1 MLRLFLASAVM
12 VEHVPVVI
20 NGLGSPLIAANGWSI
35 GYAAVNGFFILSGFL
50 IADSLERR
58 RDLATYA
65 ASRILRIM
73 PALVVLALLA
83 VLVIGPLFTT
93 VEPQAYWRSLATW
106 GYVPNVVFFLDTS
119 GAPEGLFATNPA
131 PGEFSATLWTLRYEV
146 IAYIGAAVLFFTGFA
161 WRRTV
166 LTALFIVMAFA
177 HAGIM
182 MAWPDGPA
190 LLVNLFRLGA
200 AFLVGMS
207 VYAWRDRLP
216 LLPVAALVAGPVWF
230 LSGDH
235 PAAEI
240 LLNIALASG
249 LFWLAFSKRLGPTFS
264 RMPDW
269 SYGIYIW
276 HYPLFQILWFTGVA
290 RGETLLVAV
299 GIPATLLVSALSWH
313 LIERPSLAR
322 KADFGRWLSGR
333 PRTGADEG
341 RT

>member
-1 MLRLFLASAVM
+1 MA
-12 VEHVPVVI
+12 EHVPVVI

-35 GYAAVNGFFILSGFL
+35 GYSAVNGFFILSGFL

-73 PALVVLALLA
+73 PALIVLALLA

-106 GYVPNVVFFLDTS
+106 GYVPNVVFFLDTA

-146 IAYIGAAVLFFTGFA
+146 IAYIGAAVLFFTGIA
-161 WRRTV
+161 WRRSVFPILFVLVSAGHIGLMTV
-166 LTALFIVMAFA
+166 
-177 HAGIM
+177 
-182 MAWPDGPA
+182 WPEGPA
-190 LLVNLFRLGA
+190 LLINLFRLGA
-200 AFLVGMS
+200 AFLLGMS

-216 LLPVAALVAGPVWF
+216 LLPIAAILAAPAWF
-230 LSGDH
+230 LAGDH
-235 PAAEI
+235 PAGEA

-249 LFWLAFSKRLGPTFS
+249 LFWLAFSKPLGPTFS

-276 HYPLFQILWFTGVA
+276 HYPLFQILWFAGVA
-290 RGETLLVAV
+290 RTEMTLLAF
-299 GIPATLLVSALSWH
+299 GIPLTLVVSALSWH
-313 LIERPSLAR
+313 LIERPSLTQ
-322 KADFGRWLSGR
+322 KTVFGRWLSGQSR
-333 PRTGADEG
+333 PAKDEG
-341 RT
+341 GS